1 MNSKFKYALAG
12 AFALS
17 ISMPFAANADPFI
30 FDPTGGSA
38 LGAPG
43 SNAIHGVETI
53 DQTVGS
59 ALAIGGTTAINNFI
73 NGDGPIGF
81 TLAYQANLGILQDG
95 DGETLYAPT
104 SSSPRFT
111 FVAGFGEKVLSADP
125 YPGTATF
132 VFDPD
137 NPVNFFN
144 MYATPTNGN
153 TLTGE
158 GFISGAPILEARITS
173 VIGSNFQITT
183 TDENGNPIG
192 TDSDGNPLPAT
203 GLLDRAGTDNWAG
216 QQTAFGAGS
225 SDLRLEIISVNN
237 AYFPDL
243 DPTSELIIS
252 LLNNSQITPFGQVNP
267 SQCFNMPGNLCGGI
281 GGGITSVGTLGN
293 INGAYNGDGGENF
306 IFQADANQSIT
317 RASEVP
323 EPASLAL
330 IGLGL
335 SLIGFFNRRR
345 YAA

>member
-30 FDPTGGSA
+30 FDLTGGSA

-59 ALAIGGTTAINNFI
+59 ALAIGGTTAINNFLS
-73 NGDGPIGF
+73 GTGSTGF
-81 TLAYQANLGILQDG
+81 TLTYQANLGILQDG
-95 DGETLYAPT
+95 DGETLYAPQG
-104 SSSPRFT
+104 SSPRFT
-111 FVAGFGEKVLSADP
+111 FVAGFGEKVVSADP
-125 YPGTATF
+125 YPGTASF
-132 VFDPD
+132 EFDPD

-153 TLTGE
+153 PLTGV
-158 GFISGAPILEARITS
+158 GFISGAPILEARVTS
-173 VIGSNFQITT
+173 VIGSNFQIKTNPDGT
-183 TDENGNPIG
+183 PETGN
-192 TDSDGNPLPAT
+192 
-203 GLLDRAGTDNWAG
+203 LDQAGVDDWSG

-306 IFQADANQSIT
+306 IFQADANQAIT